1 MRRLNLQ
8 AASRGDQERAKLNV
22 IEELW
27 YENVASEPFVN
38 QMRRGN
44 VHVKASCKTFKNIY
58 ARFHTFHRMGASQ
71 ERAAFFNKLRC

>member
-27 YENVASEPFVN
+27 YENVCAGFT
-38 QMRRGN
+38 GL
-44 VHVKASCKTFKNIY
+44 ACILIFL
-58 ARFHTFHRMGASQ
+58 FRMTSTLSDSPKRQYVSFGAAMST
-71 ERAAFFNKLRC
+71 